1 MTKTRSPVPIKVV
14 TVDDSQL
21 IAERLQTLLSE
32 LEGVQFLGN
41 ARNIA
46 SALRL
51 INDQKP
57 NVVMLD
63 IHLEDDAP
71 LGNGMTLI
79 PPLRKTYPDMK
90 IIMLTN
96 LTGDYYRTKCLSMGA
111 HYFFDKTNDFNKIP
125 ETLRKIPNN
134 AEKIVG
140 IE

>member
-96 LTGDYYRTKCLSMGA
+96 LTGDYYQTKCLSMGA

>member
-1 MTKTRSPVPIKVV
+1 MNKMSSPVPIKVV

-21 IAERLQTLLSE
+21 IADRLQTLLSE
-32 LEGVQFLGN
+32 LEGIQFMGN

-63 IHLEDDAP
+63 IHLEDDVP
-71 LGNGMTLI
+71 LGNGMSLI
-79 PPLRKTYPDMK
+79 PPLRKTYPNMK

-96 LTGDYYRTKCLSMGA
+96 LTGDYYRTRCLAMGA
-111 HYFFDKTNDFNKIP
+111 NYFFDKTNDFNKISD
-125 ETLRKIPNN
+125 TLKEISNN
-134 AEKIVG
+134 TEKIACVD
-140 IE
+140 

>member
-1 MTKTRSPVPIKVV
+1 MISLVPIKVV
-14 TVDDSQL
+14 TVDDSEL

-32 LEGVQFLGN
+32 LEGIQFLGN

-63 IHLEDDAP
+63 IHLEDDVP
-71 LGNGMTLI
+71 LGNGMSLI
-79 PPLRKTYPDMK
+79 PPLRKTYPNMK

-96 LTGDYYRTKCLSMGA
+96 LTGDYYRTRCLAMGA
-111 HYFFDKTNDFNKIP
+111 NYFFDKTNDFNKIP
-125 ETLRKIPNN
+125 DTLMEISNN
-134 AEKIVG
+134 AKKIA
-140 IE
+140 